1 MPIIPPVMN
10 GDLPALSFQSAQVP
24 DRGILGP
31 IIDRLGDGVHL
42 NRRTCG

>member
-1 MPIIPPVMN
+1 MPTIPPVMN

-24 DRGILGP
+24 DRGILGS
-31 IIDRLGDGVHL
+31 IVNRLGDGVHL